1 MKLFTAI
8 AVVAFI
14 LVAALY
20 LLRVAAVFVRPAT
33 RLHDFATNRHEQ
45 CGLVPEVV

>member
-1 MKLFTAI
+1 MKPFTAI

-14 LVAALY
+14 LVSTLY
-20 LLRVAAVFVRPAT
+20 FPSVAAVLVRPAT
-33 RLHDFATNRHEQ
+33 RLHDFATNRHDQ